1 MSAPPFKLIAEL
13 ERDIR
18 NQVVIDRMK
27 RLTTKGKF
35 MVFVHRHIWRLTILA
50 AFSWAIFWCFVI
62 VKVNAEEAIPT
73 GPSIVT
79 PLRVQCPTP
88 GEPCKILFLTPA
100 EEQMLTQ
107 RNGVLDTAAQGR
119 SLDLGQF
126 VVYFK
131 TRLASAPS
139 GEIKPVPAAQG
150 NPDKGAG
157 PMIPADKPVP

>member
-1 MSAPPFKLIAEL
+1 MPPFKLIAEL

-35 MVFVHRHIWRLTILA
+35 MVFVHRYIWRLTILA
-50 AFSWAIFWCFVI
+50 AFSWAIFWVFVI
-62 VKVNAEEAIPT
+62 VKVNAAELLPAP
-73 GPSIVT
+73 
-79 PLRVQCPTP
+79 QCPTP
-88 GEPCKILFLTPA
+88 GEPCKVLFLTPA

-139 GEIKPVPAAQG
+139 GEIKPVE
-150 NPDKGAG
+150 K
-157 PMIPADKPVP
+157 PADKPIP